1 MSKSFN
7 YAASFTSEIVGASFN
22 QQIDHAANN
31 GQIAHCLTLA
41 ALASGIIIAAKPAKF
56 VAELNALYLQRD
68 TKAPKVV
75 IVKIVQ
81 ALHALAVALHD
92 SGKVNGLPEIN
103 ALPSWA
109 DPVALAAAKAAKAA
123 KAAAAK
129 AAKAAASEDDSDTAI
144 IAPVAAVA
152 AAPVAAL
159 DLEQFLCAIRDG
171 AFTSKELDQVQNALD
186 FIKKTA

>member
-22 QQIDHAANN
+22 EQIQHAANN

-41 ALASGIIIAAKPAKF
+41 ALASGIVIAAKPVKF
-56 VAELNALYLQRD
+56 VSELNASYLQQG
-68 TKAPKVV
+68 TKAPKAA
-75 IVKIVQ
+75 IIKIVQ

-92 SGKVNGLPEIN
+92 SGKVNGLPELN

-109 DPVALAAAKAAKAA
+109 DPVAIEAAKAAKAA

-152 AAPVAAL
+152 VAPVAAL
-159 DLEQFLCAIRDG
+159 DLEHFLRAIRNNEYN
-171 AFTSKELDQVQNALD
+171 AKEIAQIQNAID
-186 FIKKTA
+186 SIKQVA